1 MPIFEYL
8 CRTCGARFEKLVLK
22 PATDKVACPEC
33 GKRKLEQQ
41 ISSFISPVDGK
52 HKPKP
57 TPHPEYPDG
66 YLSTKHDDD

>member
-8 CRTCGARFEKLVLK
+8 CRACGARFEKLVLK

-41 ISSFISPVDGK
+41 ISSFTSPVDGR